1 MPPLRA
7 SPLDPS
13 APNRHN
19 RPRPPAPHR
28 VPVLPRFT
36 APPLPL
42 AQAEGRGLDLRELLD
57 AGGVVGLL
65 ILALSVAMVA
75 LICGQLLALRRGALM
90 PRGLAEQV
98 HDLITQGRQAEA
110 TELARTRG
118 GFLGRLLTA
127 GLAEVPFGHAAVEKG
142 VEDAAAERAARM
154 YRRVEYLSVIGT
166 IAPMLGLLGTVW
178 GMIVAFMEFE
188 AKANPQ
194 VSELAP
200 GIYKALVTTLLGLGV
215 AVPAVAGFALL
226 RSRVDE
232 LVAEATLL
240 AGHVFQSLKQRPPRT
255 AGRRGPSRAAATGSA
270 PPSLTAT
277 GTDG

>member
-1 MPPLRA
+1 M
-7 SPLDPS
+7 
-13 APNRHN
+13 
-19 RPRPPAPHR
+19 
-28 VPVLPRFT
+28 PVLASALARPVFAR
-36 APPLPL
+36 PLL
-42 AQAEGRGLDLRELLD
+42 AQEGARGLDLRELLD
-57 AGGVVGLL
+57 AGGVVGLV

-75 LICGQLLALRRGALM
+75 LVCGQLLALRRRALM
-90 PRGLAEQV
+90 PRGLAERV
-98 HDLITQGRQAEA
+98 HELIGQGRRSEA
-110 TELARTRG
+110 DEAARRGG
-118 GFLGRLLTA
+118 GFLGRLLSA
-127 GLAEVPFGHAAVEKG
+127 GLAEVPFGHAAVEKA
-142 VEDAAAERAARM
+142 VEDAAAEGAARM

-240 AGHVFQSLKQRPPRT
+240 AGHVFNDLKHRTPRTASARRT
-255 AGRRGPSRAAATGSA
+255 AGRVAATRET
-270 PPSLTAT
+270 PPFSAT